1 MSQRMGVGQE
11 KEVGVCGVESD
22 VVMGTIFLFPCSI
35 WNSPVGTGMSP
46 YPEVYELLGDGISYA
61 ES

>member
-22 VVMGTIFLFPCSI
+22 VAMGTIRVS
-35 WNSPVGTGMSP
+35 
-46 YPEVYELLGDGISYA
+46 
-61 ES
+61 